1 MRPSRRQIVTSLVL
15 CYLAVSLSMLI
26 SQQAARI
33 ATSHSH
39 NPYLF
44 TAHFTADGYQDLED
58 PFKPRLFSYLLVAP
72 FITIDQPPSKP
83 GSAGRISGEG
93 FQRLVSGWTFGWML
107 AVLLLCAAMPRPL
120 LGLFGSAAGV
130 SFAYGIQGMVYPY
143 DLPALFFATLA
154 VFLVR
159 RGHARW
165 LPLVLAL
172 GTGFKETLVVFSV
185 LPLFLDGKRNER
197 LRAVGY
203 CLLAC
208 FWVFLAIDFYS
219 GRSFWGFEAITAA
232 DDAQDANRWKLAL
245 NLPLLMDPSSL
256 VLFVNA
262 GLALPL
268 FLLPAEGDRLARG
281 FRFVGALFVA
291 GLFLLA
297 HVGEYR
303 IFFELIPLCLYS
315 VGRYSVGQYGAG
327 QQRRS
332 KQAQS
337 DSAGTSFGGHGVSDT

>member
-1 MRPSRRQIVTSLVL
+1 MPSRRQIVSGLVL
-15 CYLAVSLSMLI
+15 CYLAVSLSVLI
-26 SQQAARI
+26 SQQAKRI

-44 TAHFTADGYQDLED
+44 TAHFSAENYQDIED

-72 FITIDQPPSKP
+72 FVTLDLPPSKL
-83 GSAGRISGEG
+83 GSAGRISGEA
-93 FQRLVSGWTFGWML
+93 FERLVTGWTFAWML
-107 AVLLLCAAMPRPL
+107 AVLLLCASMPRPL
-120 LGLFGSAAGV
+120 LGLFGITAGV
-130 SFAYGIQGMVYPY
+130 SFAYGLQGMVYPY
-143 DLPALFFATLA
+143 DLPALFFATL
-154 VFLVR
+154 VVVLVR
-159 RGHARW
+159 HRRARW

-172 GTGFKETLVVFSV
+172 GTGFKETLAVFSV
-185 LPLFLDGKRNER
+185 LPFFLDGSRKER

-219 GRSFWGFEAITAA
+219 GRSFWGFEAVTAA
-232 DDAQDANRWKLAL
+232 DDAQDAGRWKLAL
-245 NLPLLMDPSSL
+245 NLPLAMDPSSL

-268 FLLPAEGDRLARG
+268 FFLPVGGDRLARG
-281 FRFVGALFVA
+281 FRWVGALFVA

-297 HVGEYR
+297 QAREFR

-315 VGRYSVGQYGAG
+315 VSLATSSRLRSVGSEPTGLPS
-327 QQRRS
+327 RS
-332 KQAQS
+332 GPE
-337 DSAGTSFGGHGVSDT
+337 SAATT